1 MVFFDETSLSVWSHL
16 RKRTFTDGKSVV
28 FPYQAKRGKNQTIYG
43 AVCGFMDLPEID
55 TNFRFV
61 YTVTDRT
68 SSVNTKAFFEKLL
81 SELPV
86 EISQMVVVLDNH
98 SAHRSYLITRW
109 AQSIGLQLFFLPA
122 YSSKLNPGK
131 PSLCIC
137 VNLLIR

>member
-1 MVFFDETSLSVWSHL
+1 MIFFDETSLSVWSHL
-16 RKRTFTDGKSVV
+16 KKRTFTDGKSVV

-43 AVCGFMDLPEID
+43 AVCGFMDLPENE
-55 TNFRFV
+55 TNFRFI
-61 YTVTDRT
+61 YSVTDRT

-86 EISQMVVVLDNH
+86 EINQMVVVLDNH
-98 SAHRSYLITRW
+98 SAHRSLFITQW

-131 PSLCIC
+131 RSMY
-137 VNLLIR
+137 LLTLL

>member
-1 MVFFDETSLSVWSHL
+1 MIFFDETSLSVWSHL

-81 SELPV
+81 NELPV
-86 EISQMVVVLDNH
+86 EINQMVVVLDNH
-98 SAHRSYLITRW
+98 SAHHSNLITRW
-109 AQSIGLQLFFLPA
+109 ANEIGLQLFFLPA

-131 PSLCIC
+131 PPSMYFL
-137 VNLLIR
+137 NLLCS